1 MRLTIIKDDSTVII
15 DGVYY
20 EVDVSALPSGLHALQ
35 WYETRG
41 EIEWKDEN
49 GKMTRNEEISSIT
62 DYQWI
67 IDAWNVKKEE
77 YELSKTTFSSLDKF
91 L

>member
-1 MRLTIIKDDSTVII
+1 MRLTIIKDDSAVII
-15 DGVYY
+15 GNIYY
-20 EVDVSALPSGLHALQ
+20 EIDVSALPSGFHALQ
-35 WYETRG
+35 WYETWG

-49 GKMTRNEEISSIT
+49 GKMTGNERIESLN

-67 IDAWNVKKEE
+67 IDVCNTKNEE
-77 YELSKTTFSSLDKF
+77 QKVSSLNKF